1 MFHYQDT
8 VSTFWSLML
17 ILNTGKLCHMPFKL
31 LAINKTDDTAIH
43 HVILFCFIFKL
54 SVVWVCV
61 VCVCGC
67 LWFYQSILVCEY
79 VCACARDERKAWR

>member
-1 MFHYQDT
+1 
-8 VSTFWSLML
+8 ML

-43 HVILFCFIFKL
+43 HVILFCFIFQVKCGMGLCRMCVWL
-54 SVVWVCV
+54 SLVLSEHITV
-61 VCVCGC
+61 
-67 LWFYQSILVCEY
+67 VCEY